1 MKIAVF
7 CVSLSAFGLAL
18 LGPSITLAQSSAK
31 QTPTRSIEVKKMFG
45 YYDMYLRLPP
55 QDRDGFRMGYMLN
68 ARDGGVRPQFT
79 YVLGAVRTPVQVA
92 PNGKILTMP
101 DATMFRDGRVEIA
114 AGQPSGSVSMDLE
127 AIIPLSRSISVADAS
142 NPVNDYA
149 AAVGRAG
156 PLSLLAPK
164 LPAILFKGGS
174 GGQAVFA
181 DGRRVALPSAPGGV
195 RFQPNT
201 PAMRGAVSLAFA
213 TPPTAAEFAR

>member
-7 CVSLSAFGLAL
+7 CASLSAFGLAL

-31 QTPTRSIEVKKMFG
+31 QTPTRSIEVKKVFG

-79 YVLGAVRTPVQVA
+79 YVLGTVRTPVQVA

-101 DATMFRDGRVEIA
+101 DATMLRDGRVEIA

-127 AIIPLSRSISVADAS
+127 AIVPLSRSISVADAS
-142 NPVNDYA
+142 NPVNDYI

-164 LPAILFKGGS
+164 LPAILFKGGV

-195 RFQPNT
+195 RFQPNA
-201 PAMRGAVSLAFA
+201 PAMRGAVSLTFTA
-213 TPPTAAEFAR
+213 PPTAAEFAR